1 MANPELSAALIAPH
15 LTDPG
20 RFVRFITCCAC
31 DICITRR
38 YPPLAR
44 NLSAEKSDRQGEKRR
59 LRNKM
64 IKTRARTLAK
74 DFVVLVEGKKK
85 DEAKK
90 VLGELASFLDKAVTK
105 GVYHRNTAARKKSRM
120 NHLLSGLKA

>member
-1 MANPELSAALIAPH
+1 M
-15 LTDPG
+15 
-20 RFVRFITCCAC
+20 
-31 DICITRR
+31 
-38 YPPLAR
+38 AR

-74 DFVVLVEGKKK
+74 DLAELVEGKKK
-85 DEAKK
+85 EEATKAFA
-90 VLGELASFLDKAVTK
+90 ELSSFLDQAVSK

-120 NHLLSGLKA
+120 STLLSRLNA